1 MATFRFELNGR
12 PTKNKTYVIYLRVT
26 IGGKRKLIKTS
37 VEINRPSDF
46 NAKCKGENWIR
57 AGVINS
63 KTLNSQLSDILA
75 KAKVTYKELD
85 KEGEVTTGNLA
96 KEMNTEI
103 VSPSFMDFA
112 RERAQMIYDNGGWR
126 NWRKYCGLI
135 NKLDAFR
142 KKRRMPDI
150 KVEDLTVDLLT
161 KFDNFLHKW
170 ENEREEGKLL
180 HPNTIEV
187 QFNILRTLVHRAIEV
202 GIMDASKDP
211 FLVFKYKGVK
221 TIKEK
226 LEEDEMQRI
235 IDLELE
241 ENTLIWHCKNYFLFS
256 YYCAGIRA
264 ADLIQ
269 LRWGNVTAS
278 GRLHYQMGKN
288 HKERDLVL
296 VQPAI
301 DILQFYKKEDSKPS
315 DYIFPLLSNEAE
327 YASYITQADKDRMKP
342 NLRHRMYQDVS
353 SKNAL
358 INKYLKKIAE
368 QAEIDKPLSMHIS
381 RHSFAHIAQNSGV
394 ESSAIKDIL
403 GHSNL
408 ATTEKYMGSFDN
420 TRTDETLRNVFA
432 KTSEKLKYQD
442 KPEISKEEQA
452 IELLRGM
459 TPEQIMSIISAINK

>member
-1 MATFRFELNGR
+1 MATFRFELS
-12 PTKNKTYVIYLRVT
+12 NKPNRNKKYMLMLCVT
-26 IGGKRKLIKTS
+26 VAGKRKRIKTPIELS
-37 VEINRPSDF
+37 KRVDF
-46 NAKCKGENWIR
+46 NPKCRGENWIR
-57 AGVINS
+57 ANVMDS
-63 KTLNSQLSDILA
+63 KALNAQLADILTNA
-75 KAKVTYKELD
+75 KETYKELD
-85 KEGEVTTGNLA
+85 KSGEVSSAKVT
-96 KEMNTEI
+96 KEMNKEV
-103 VSPSFMDFA
+103 VSPSFMAFA

-135 NKLDAFR
+135 NKLEAFR
-142 KKRRMPDI
+142 KKRRMADI
-150 KVEDLTVDLLT
+150 TIEDLTVDLLT

-202 GIMDASKDP
+202 GIMEATKDP

-221 TIKEK
+221 TVKEK
-226 LEEDEMQRI
+226 LEEDEMERI
-235 IDLELE
+235 INMELE
-241 ENTLIWHCKNYFLFS
+241 KDSLIWHCKNYFLFS

-269 LRWGNVTAS
+269 LRWGNITSS

-288 HKERDLVL
+288 HKDRDLVL
-296 VQPAI
+296 VEPALE
-301 DILQFYKKEDSKPS
+301 ILSYYHRENAKPT

-327 YASYITQADKDRMKP
+327 YAKFITQADKDRMKP
-342 NLRHRMYQDVS
+342 ELRHKMYQEVS

-368 QAEIDKPLSMHIS
+368 KAVIAKPLSMHIS

-394 ESSAIKDIL
+394 ESFAIKDIL

-408 ATTEKYMGSFDN
+408 ATTENYMGSFDN
-420 TRTDETLRNVFA
+420 SRTDEALKNVFS
-432 KTSEKLKYQD
+432 KTPEKPQQKENQEL
-442 KPEISKEEQA
+442 SKEQQA
-452 IELLRGM
+452 IDLLKEM
-459 TPEQIMSIISAINK
+459 TPEQIMAVISAINK